1 MAKASQA
8 YRETAVS
15 SPLGED
21 VLLFRRMQAHE
32 ELGRLFELH
41 LELLSER
48 SSIAFKDLLGKPM
61 TVSVQLPDQSTR
73 YFSGFVT
80 NLRYLGVRGRY
91 SVFSVT
97 LRPWLW
103 FLTRTADCRIFQE
116 MSVPDIIKK
125 VFRDFGFSSAFKE
138 SLSGTYKT
146 WDYCVQYRETAFDFV
161 SRLMELEGIYYYFT
175 HEDGNH
181 TLVLS
186 DDYSSHKTFPGYAT
200 AVYIAPGDRR
210 GFQGE
215 CVSELV
221 VGQAVQTGKVA
232 LNAFDFEAP
241 TKTLKSATPAG
252 WDYANGTYEVY
263 DYPGNYTESGDGDH
277 YSRVFMEE
285 LAAQQER
292 VSGSGNVGG
301 LAAGSLITLQRHP
314 LSEQNRE
321 YLVLSTDYRLES
333 DTYESTS
340 GGDAGLDVEVS
351 FVAQD
356 AKRPYRSER
365 LTPKPMVRGP
375 QTAIVV
381 GKSGEEIWTDKY
393 GRIKVQFHWDR
404 YSESDEKSSCW
415 IRVAHPWAGKT
426 WGAVAVPRI
435 GQEVVVSFLEGDPDR
450 PLVVGSVYNGDQ
462 MPPYTL
468 PDNKTQSGV
477 KSRSTKGAGT
487 ANFNELRF
495 EDKKGGEDVYFHAEK
510 DFHRLVE
517 NDDDLKVQNKQT
529 IEIKQDRTETIT
541 DGNETVT
548 IKKGNRTVELST
560 GNDSLTVKQ
569 GNRTVKINMGKSETE
584 AMQSIELKVGQSS
597 VKLDQAGVTIK
608 GITIK
613 IEGQAMVGV
622 KGLKTDV
629 NGDAMLTLKG
639 GITMIN

>member
-1 MAKASQA
+1 
-8 YRETAVS
+8 
-15 SPLGED
+15 
-21 VLLFRRMQAHE
+21 
-32 ELGRLFELH
+32 
-41 LELLSER
+41 
-48 SSIAFKDLLGKPM
+48 
-61 TVSVQLPDQSTR
+61 
-73 YFSGFVT
+73 
-80 NLRYLGVRGRY
+80 
-91 SVFSVT
+91 
-97 LRPWLW
+97 
-103 FLTRTADCRIFQE
+103 
-116 MSVPDIIKK
+116 
-125 VFRDFGFSSAFKE
+125 
-138 SLSGTYKT
+138 
-146 WDYCVQYRETAFDFV
+146 
-161 SRLMELEGIYYYFT
+161 
-175 HEDGNH
+175 
-181 TLVLS
+181 
-186 DDYSSHKTFPGYAT
+186 
-200 AVYIAPGDRR
+200 
-210 GFQGE
+210 
-215 CVSELV
+215 

-597 VKLDQAGVTIK
+597 VKLDQKGVTIN
-608 GITIK
+608 GMMVN
-613 IEGQAMVGV
+613 IEGQTLVGV